1 MPTHDNPNKP
11 NANGSGFIGYALPRL
26 VLAIMLI
33 VAIISGACVLLNHLD
48 LVPARPA
55 HMAEE
60 QHDAIVNAPEIL
72 AEKNQTAA
80 LTHTEANDTEKVYD
94 NPSALEAETTAA
106 KVEPLTEVKPDTL
119 PVATRSAP
127 SAEAQPK
134 PLPPEKHAGNVTDT
148 PAAQP
153 ITQQEHVAAPHPA
166 VPPPDD
172 STHSSP
178 APTQSH
184 TATPSVAP
192 QPVPHATEGNHAS
205 RATGVAF
212 VEAMVQSIE
221 GELSHRFWGWRPNDV
236 LNLTDNVNNMQLGV
250 LEVTRRTAVQ
260 LAERISRTGSTD
272 AFNAHLENA
281 MNWFMVKADRYWFP
295 APESKYKESLR
306 ELEAYKKSIIN
317 GTASFHTRTDNLIPL
332 LMAYEDLLG
341 SCDENL
347 VKSEEKDGS
356 KVSMFKAD
364 DYFYYAK
371 GVAGTMATMLSAI
384 HHDFAQTLENRN
396 GSGLLHHAI
405 TSCRTAADL
414 DPWFVTNS
422 NLDGIFANHRANMA
436 APISHARFFIGQ
448 LIKTLST

>member
-1 MPTHDNPNKP
+1 MPTHDNPNRP
-11 NANGSGFIGYALPRL
+11 SANGSGFIGYALPRL
-26 VLAIMLI
+26 LLAIMLI

-48 LVPARPA
+48 LVPARPPQI
-55 HMAEE
+55 AEE
-60 QHDAIVNAPEIL
+60 QHDTIVKEPVIL
-72 AEKNQTAA
+72 AGKNQTAA
-80 LTHTEANDTEKVYD
+80 LTHTETNDTEEVHD
-94 NPSALEAETTAA
+94 NPPALEAETAA
-106 KVEPLTEVKPDTL
+106 PMVEPLIEVKPDAL
-119 PVATRSAP
+119 PSTPQSAP
-127 SAEAQPK
+127 RVEVQPK
-134 PLPPEKHAGNVTDT
+134 PLPPEKHTGNVAGIPTD
-148 PAAQP
+148 QP
-153 ITQQEHVAAPHPA
+153 KTLQEHVATLHPTAPAPDNSAHP
-166 VPPPDD
+166 
-172 STHSSP
+172 SP

-192 QPVPHATEGNHAS
+192 QPVPHATEDIHAS
-205 RATGVAF
+205 RPAGVAF
-212 VEAMVQSIE
+212 VEAMIQSMDN
-221 GELSHRFWGWRPNDV
+221 ELNNRFWGWRPNDMI
-236 LNLTDNVNNMQLGV
+236 NLTDNVNNMQLGT

-272 AFNAHLENA
+272 AFIAHLENA

-295 APESKYKESLR
+295 APESKYKESLH

-356 KVSMFKAD
+356 KVSMFKVD

-405 TSCRTAADL
+405 LSCRTAADL
-414 DPWFVTNS
+414 DPWLVTNS
-422 NLDGIFANHRANMA
+422 SLDGFLANHRANMA